1 MLDAFDADTADR
13 GFRVQADEEAIPF
26 RDDTFDIVVSNL
38 SMHWVNDLPGCLTQV
53 RVVTAA
59 LLRTSSVSAVAMQGQ
74 PSSLIATCLSPR
86 YAQIKNCLVPD
97 GVFIGAMFGGDTLFE
112 LRCSLQ
118 LAEIER
124 KGGFAPR
131 ISPFADVRDCG
142 SLLQRAG
149 FTLLTVD
156 VDDITVNYPSP
167 YELVQDL
174 RGMGEINASVKRN
187 HTLSPETFAAAA
199 AVYQDMYG
207 NEDGTIPAT
216 FQVIYLL
223 GWKPDPTQAK
233 PAARG
238 SATHSIADLSSG
250 MSLDELQ
257 AQIDAAKAATKQNK

>member
-1 MLDAFDADTADR
+1 
-13 GFRVQADEEAIPF
+13 
-26 RDDTFDIVVSNL
+26 
-38 SMHWVNDLPGCLTQV
+38 
-53 RVVTAA
+53 
-59 LLRTSSVSAVAMQGQ
+59 MQGQ
-74 PSSLIATCLSPR
+74 TSSLIATCLSPR

-207 NEDGTIPAT
+207 NEDGTVPAT